1 MSDQARLDE
10 LEMRVAFQEE
20 TLQQLNTALGDQQ
33 LQISRLEDTCRALVE
48 RLRSLQGS
56 LQSSLDELTEEGG
69 APVERP
75 PHY

>member
-56 LQSSLDELTEEGG
+56 LDELTEEGG

>member
-1 MSDQARLDE
+1 MTDQTRLDE
-10 LEMRVAFQEE
+10 LEMRLAFQEE

-33 LQISRLEDTCRALVE
+33 LQISRLEDTCRALAE

-56 LQSSLDELTEEGG
+56 LDELSEDGGG
-69 APVERP
+69 AAVERP